1 MNAIKGIWH
10 GGQVL
15 LQEPADWP
23 DGTTLIVEP
32 AAPHTTLGLREEDWP
47 MKPDEIATH
56 LARMDQIQPL
66 DMTPE
71 EEGAWEAA
79 RKAQRDYD
87 VLNFEQRSQR
97 IEGIFQ

>member
-10 GGQVL
+10 DGQVL

-32 AAPHTTLGLREEDWP
+32 TAPHATLGLRDEDWP
-47 MKPDEIATH
+47 IKPDEIAKH

-66 DMTPE
+66 EMTPQE
-71 EEGAWEAA
+71 EAA
-79 RKAQRDYD
+79 WHAALKAQRDYD
-87 VLNFEQRSQR
+87 TANFEPRTQR